1 MDPVSFVK
9 HIRSIGVKA
18 AVLLAVA
25 CALAVKGMDGDSVMW
40 APLLVSAVF
49 IAGLWIYARSK
60 QVLCDACRGEMKIS
74 AGYPRIVFTCTKC
87 GNVVDTQIHS
97 DY

>member
-9 HIRSIGVKA
+9 HLRSIGVTA

-25 CALAVKGMDGDSVMW
+25 CALAVKGIGGDSMMW
-40 APLLVSAVF
+40 VPLLASVVL
-49 IAGLWIYARSK
+49 IAALWLYARSK
-60 QVLCDACRGEMKIS
+60 QVLCYRCRSEMKIS

-87 GNVVDTQIHS
+87 GNVADTQIYS